1 MKKPLVFVTRKC
13 PEEKLKALK
22 EVAEVEMWQKEDVPC
37 PRELLLEKA
46 KEADGLLTMLSDQV
60 DAELL
65 HQKGGNLKVIAN
77 LAVGFDNIN
86 LEYATRKNVLIT
98 NTPDVLTDTTADLT
112 FALILTAA
120 RRIIEAADYVKE
132 GKWNSW
138 SPLLLAGADVHHKTI
153 GIVGMG
159 KIGQAVAKRA
169 KGFDMNILYHNRSR
183 DSAAENGLQATYKSF
198 DDLLEESDFVVC
210 MTPLTN
216 ETKNMFN
223 AESFKKMKPSAIFI
237 NTSRGGTV
245 VENDLVKALK
255 EGEIAGAG
263 LDVFEKEPLDRDH
276 PLLML
281 PNVVALPHIGS
292 ATLETRHAMIDCC
305 VQNLISVLTGKA
317 PLTPLNKITVPK

>member
-22 EVAEVEMWQKEDVPC
+22 EVAEVEMWKKEDVSC
-37 PRELLLEKA
+37 PRKLLLEKA
-46 KEADGLLTMLSDQV
+46 KEADALLTMLSDQV
-60 DAELL
+60 DEELL
-65 HQKGGNLKVIAN
+65 DIGENLRVIAN

-86 LEYATRKNVLIT
+86 VEYATRKNVIIT

-112 FALILTAA
+112 FALILSAA
-120 RRIIEAADYVKE
+120 RRVIEAADYVKE
-132 GKWNSW
+132 GKWTSW

-183 DSAAENGLQATYKSF
+183 DTDAENQLQATYTSF
-198 DDLLEESDFVVC
+198 EELLKESDFVVC

-216 ETKNMFN
+216 ETKNMFH
-223 AESFKKMKPSAIFI
+223 AESFNKMKPSAIFI

-245 VENDLVKALK
+245 VEEDLVKALK
-255 EGEIAGAG
+255 EGVIAGAG
-263 LDVFEKEPLDRDH
+263 LDVFEKEPIDSKH

-281 PNVVALPHIGS
+281 PNAVALPHIGS

-305 VQNLISVLTGKA
+305 VQNLISVLSGK
-317 PLTPLNKITVPK
+317 PPITPLNKITAS

>member
-1 MKKPLVFVTRKC
+1 MKKPLVFITRKC
-13 PEEKLKALK
+13 PDENLKALK
-22 EVAEVEMWQKEDVPC
+22 ELAEVEMWQKEDVSC

-46 KEADGLLTMLSDQV
+46 KEADALLTMLSDQV

-65 HQKGGNLKVIAN
+65 DNGENLKVIAN

-86 LEYATRKNVLIT
+86 VEYATRKNVIIT

-112 FALILTAA
+112 FALILSAA

-132 GKWNSW
+132 GRWTNW
-138 SPLLLAGADVHHKTI
+138 SPLLLAGSDVHHKTI

-183 DSAAENGLQATYKSF
+183 DTAAENGLQATYTSF
-198 DDLLEESDFVVC
+198 EELLKESDFVVC

-216 ETKNMFN
+216 ETKDMFN
-223 AESFKKMKPSAIFI
+223 AESFNKMKSSAIFI

-245 VENDLVKALK
+245 VEEDLVMALK
-255 EGEIAGAG
+255 EGAIAGAG
-263 LDVFEKEPLDRDH
+263 LDVFEKEPIDGDH

-305 VQNLISVLTGKA
+305 VQNVISVLFGKP
-317 PLTPLNKITVPK
+317 PLTPINKITSS